1 MELLRYSLLPWQARH
16 FAEEWNNIENK
27 GTDWGAKITQDQG
40 EGNFKTLIWDMF
52 RFTIILAKSPT
63 CVSDQGQPDPGPQ
76 GVVVAEKIGQT
87 SLSEY
92 YIMGLC
98 ERSGKPAWWSSFS
111 GWNMHQKNTL
121 YIALLY
127 FARQCTRD
135 LQTSAPRIFAQL
147 ALFSSSETW
156 ILKIWPSE
164 LRTQPDCNCLPG
176 LLPFS

>member
-1 MELLRYSLLPWQARH
+1 
-16 FAEEWNNIENK
+16 
-27 GTDWGAKITQDQG
+27 
-40 EGNFKTLIWDMF
+40 MF

-76 GVVVAEKIGQT
+76 GVVVAEKIGKT
-87 SLSEY
+87 SLAEY

-98 ERSGKPAWWSSFS
+98 ERLGKPAWWSSFS
-111 GWNMHQKNTL
+111 GWNIHQKNTL

-127 FARQCTRD
+127 FARQFTRD

-156 ILKIWPSE
+156 ILKIWPSG
-164 LRTQPDCNCLPG
+164 LNQIVIVYLVLCLFHNSPPYFQLG
-176 LLPFS
+176 LALDTKVRDVRHHLITLWTSDFAKSNIPHHLMTVPQKQVP